1 MADTAKTT
9 LLESM
14 APRRRRRPPELLAEI
29 EDRNGSELQRAGLGR
44 WELAWAAAVPGGI
57 DMAMARG
64 GRGAEYRGCERA
76 AVPVRGRV
84 RGSWLR
90 ADRPDAD
97 VWLSPMGSGGTGAVG
112 APVGRV
118 RRDASDG
125 AVVTCVDR
133 RRPLR

>member
-1 MADTAKTT
+1 MLGLRLCREGSIWLWREAGGVRNIEGVSA
-9 LLESM
+9 
-14 APRRRRRPPELLAEI
+14 RR
-29 EDRNGSELQRAGLGR
+29 
-44 WELAWAAAVPGGI
+44 
-57 DMAMARG
+57 
-64 GRGAEYRGCERA
+64 C
-76 AVPVRGRV
+76 RV